1 MPTRY
6 HSIFLLD
13 HLQKTR
19 GADGYPSAIY
29 KVVDSLDSQIYALRY
44 FKTIRVNPATVKT
57 TLMKWFDVRHPG
69 VVSLYSINQERG
81 MVFFTHAYHP
91 TAQTLKERFIDL
103 RGPLLKESLIW
114 RIFTQLI
121 SALRV
126 VHRKSLAIQSIR
138 LQHVILTSG
147 TVARFNNVG
156 VSDVLKSE
164 GRASISAQQSDD
176 LIMFGHLILS
186 LATRAV
192 VGPWNAN
199 DALSLLSQH
208 FTIELHEAVSILLGG
223 NTTAAQVEYMSSL
236 YLPHRVL
243 LFLSY
248 PSNKFA
254 LSSFPS
260 IL

>member
-1 MPTRY
+1 MRQTRVTDGY
-6 HSIFLLD
+6 L
-13 HLQKTR
+13 
-19 GADGYPSAIY
+19 GYPSAIY
-29 KVVDSLDSQIYALRY
+29 KVVDSIDTQIYALRY
-44 FKTIRVNPATVKT
+44 FKTIRVNPTTVKT

-81 MVFFTHAYHP
+81 MLFFTHAYHP

-114 RIFTQLI
+114 RIFTQLL

-156 VSDVLKSE
+156 ISDVLKSE

-176 LIMFGHLILS
+176 LIMLGHLILS

-192 VGPWNAN
+192 VGPWNA
-199 DALSLLSQH
+199 DEALLLLSQH
-208 FTIELHEAVSILLGG
+208 FTIELHEAVGILLGG
-223 NTTAAQVEYMSSL
+223 KTTAAQVEYTPFLDFSSSL
-236 YLPHRVL
+236 LF
-243 LFLSY
+243 FLS
-248 PSNKFA
+248 
-254 LSSFPS
+254 
-260 IL
+260 